1 MNKVKLLLVEDDVNL
16 GTILREYLAVKG
28 FEVEHSF
35 NGEDGFKMFNGGGF
49 DICILDVMMPKLDG
63 FTLAKQIRK
72 IDANVPIVFLT
83 AKTMAQDK
91 IEGFKLGA
99 DDYITKPFNAE
110 ELLFRINAILKRTKP
125 SANGSESST
134 HLFTLGSYSFDYNKR
149 ILSTEKKEQKLTTK
163 EAELLRLLCVNAN
176 KSLER
181 TFALK
186 TIWNDDNYF
195 TARSMDVYI
204 AKLRSY
210 LKDDESIEIVNQ
222 HGSGFKLIC

>member
-1 MNKVKLLLVEDDVNL
+1 MNKVKLLLVEDDINL

-28 FEVEHSF
+28 FDVEHGF
-35 NGEDGFKMFNGGGF
+35 NGEDGFNLFKAGSF

-63 FTLAKQIRK
+63 FSLAKQIRK
-72 IDANVPIVFLT
+72 VDSNIPIVFLT
-83 AKTMAQDK
+83 AKNLAQDK
-91 IEGFKLGA
+91 IEGFKIGA

-110 ELLFRINAILKRTKP
+110 ELLFRINAILKRVKP
-125 SANGSESST
+125 SANGNGDAAT
-134 HLFTLGSYSFDYNKR
+134 IFTLGKYSFDYNKR
-149 ILSTEKKEQKLTTK
+149 ILSAGGKEQKLTTK
-163 EAELLRLLCVNAN
+163 EAELLRLLCVNSN

-181 TFALK
+181 SFALK

-210 LKDDESIEIVNQ
+210 LKDDEAIQIVNQ

>member
-1 MNKVKLLLVEDDVNL
+1 MSKNKLLLVEDDINL
-16 GTILREYLAVKG
+16 GTILREYLTIKG
-28 FEVEHSF
+28 FDVEHAF
-35 NGEDGFKMFNGGGF
+35 NGEDGFEYFRMKKY
-49 DICILDVMMPKLDG
+49 DVCILDVMMPKLDG
-63 FTLAKQIRK
+63 FSLARQIRK
-72 IDANVPIVFLT
+72 TDSNIPVIFLT

-91 IEGFKLGA
+91 IEGFKIGA

-125 SANGSESST
+125 SSNGNDEAPP
-134 HLFTLGSYSFDYNKR
+134 LFVIGKYSFDYNKR
-149 ILSTEKKEQKLTTK
+149 ILSGGGREQKLTTK

-210 LKDDESIEIVNQ
+210 LKEDEAIQIVNL

>member
-1 MNKVKLLLVEDDVNL
+1 MSKVKLLLAEDDINL
-16 GTILREYLAVKG
+16 GTILREYLTVKG
-28 FEVEHSF
+28 FEVEHAY
-35 NGEDGFKMFNGGGF
+35 NGEEGFELFRMKKF

-72 IDANVPIVFLT
+72 SDPNIPIIFLT
-83 AKTMAQDK
+83 AKTLAQDK

-125 SANGSESST
+125 SANGNGDT
-134 HLFTLGSYSFDYNKR
+134 PPLFMLGKYSFDYNKR
-149 ILSTEKKEQKLTTK
+149 ILSGGEKEQKLTTK

-210 LKDDESIEIVNQ
+210 LKEDESIQIVNL

>member
-1 MNKVKLLLVEDDVNL
+1 MSKVKLLLVEDDINL
-16 GTILREYLAVKG
+16 GTILREYLSVKE
-28 FEVEHSF
+28 FEVEHAY
-35 NGEDGFKMFNGGGF
+35 NGEDGFTKFKENKF

-63 FTLAKQIRK
+63 FSLARQIRK
-72 IDANVPIVFLT
+72 MDTNIPIVFLT
-83 AKTMAQDK
+83 AKNLAHDK

-110 ELLFRINAILKRTKP
+110 ELLFRINAILKRVKP
-125 SANGSESST
+125 ASGGGEGST
-134 HLFTLGSYSFDYNKR
+134 AFFTLGKYTFDYNKR
-149 ILSTEKKEQKLTTK
+149 ILSAGGKDQKLTTK
-163 EAELLRLLCVNAN
+163 EAELLRLLCVNVN
-176 KSLER
+176 NPLER
-181 TFALK
+181 NFALK

-210 LKDDESIEIVNQ
+210 LKEDDTIQIVNL

>member
-1 MNKVKLLLVEDDVNL
+1 MNKVKLLLVEDDINL
-16 GTILREYLAVKG
+16 GTILREYLAIKD
-28 FEVEHSF
+28 FDVEHSF
-35 NGEDGFKMFNGGGF
+35 NGEDGFKLFKGGGF

-63 FTLAKQIRK
+63 FSLAKQIRK
-72 IDANVPIVFLT
+72 VDSNIPIVFLT
-83 AKTMAQDK
+83 AKNLAQDK
-91 IEGFKLGA
+91 IEGFKIGA

-110 ELLFRINAILKRTKP
+110 ELLFRINAILKRVKP
-125 SANGSESST
+125 SANGNGEAAPF
-134 HLFTLGSYSFDYNKR
+134 FTIGKYSFDYNKR
-149 ILSTEKKEQKLTTK
+149 ILSAGGKEQKLTTK
-163 EAELLRLLCVNAN
+163 EAELLRLLCVNVN

-181 TFALK
+181 SFALK

-210 LKDDESIEIVNQ
+210 LKDDETIQIVNQ